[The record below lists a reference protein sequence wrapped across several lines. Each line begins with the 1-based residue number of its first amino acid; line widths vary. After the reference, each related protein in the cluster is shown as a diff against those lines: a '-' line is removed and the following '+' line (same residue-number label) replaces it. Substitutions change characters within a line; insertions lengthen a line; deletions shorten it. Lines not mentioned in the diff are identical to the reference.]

1 MPLAATRAQGIAF
14 LISISGAGVSPAETM
29 IDEARGLPS
38 KFGALSHARSEARSC
53 RGPYRRK
60 TGQKIETP
68 KLN

>member
-1 MPLAATRAQGIAF
+1 VMLEAKVGNNGI
-14 LISISGAGVSPAETM
+14 IRKRQHSIASSPTTSLRFR
-29 IDEARGLPS
+29 IGLPS